1 MNNVLPHIQLE
12 IGKSPQ
18 HCIIWLHGLGADGE
32 DFIPVAQE
40 MNLPVA
46 VRYLF
51 PHAPEQPVTIN
62 GGYIMRAWYD
72 ITATDIAAKQD
83 SVGIH
88 ASQVAITALI
98 AQETARGI
106 ALKNIYLAG
115 FSQGAAIALHTGLRH
130 LPQLGGIVALSGYLP
145 LAETLAH
152 DAYAMPKNM
161 PIFMAHGR
169 DDTVVPFVTGQ
180 ASADILRKQSYQL
193 EWQEYAMSHS
203 VCTEEIRNI
212 ESWLTRQLKKQG

>member
-1 MNNVLPHIQLE
+1 
-12 IGKSPQ
+12 
-18 HCIIWLHGLGADGE
+18 
-32 DFIPVAQE
+32 

-72 ITATDIAAKQD
+72 ITAADIAAQQD

-88 ASQVAITALI
+88 ASQAAIKALI

-106 ALKNIYLAG
+106 APENIYLAG
-115 FSQGAAIALHTGLRH
+115 FSQGAAISLHTGLRH
-130 LPQLGGIVALSGYLP
+130 LPQLGGIVALSAYLP
-145 LAETLAH
+145 LAGTLAH
-152 DAYAMPKNM
+152 DIHSMPKNI

-169 DDTVVPFVTGQ
+169 DDTVVPFATGQ
-180 ASADILRKQSYQL
+180 SSADILRKQGYQL

-203 VCTEEIRNI
+203 VCTEEIRDI
-212 ESWLTRQLKKQG
+212 ESWLAGQLKKPS

>member
-1 MNNVLPHIQLE
+1 MNNILPHIQLE
-12 IGKSPQ
+12 IGPSPQ
-18 HCIIWLHGLGADGE
+18 HCIIWLHGLGADGR
-32 DFIPVAQE
+32 DFVPVAQE

-51 PHAPEQPVTIN
+51 PHAPEQPITIN

-72 ITATDIAAKQD
+72 IAADDIAAKQD

-88 ASQVAITALI
+88 ASQAAITALI
-98 AQETARGI
+98 AQETARGM
-106 ALKNIYLAG
+106 APQNIYLAG

-152 DAYAMPKNM
+152 DGYAMPKNI

-169 DDTVVPFVTGQ
+169 DDTVVPFATGQ

-203 VCTEEIRNI
+203 VCTEEIRDI
-212 ESWLTRQLKKQG
+212 ENWLAGQLKKQN

>member
-12 IGKSPQ
+12 IGQSPQ

-32 DFIPVAQE
+32 DFVPVAQE

-51 PHAPEQPVTIN
+51 PHAPEQPVTVN

-72 ITATDIAAKQD
+72 ITAADIAAQQD

-88 ASQVAITALI
+88 ASQAAIKALI
-98 AQETARGI
+98 TQETARGI
-106 ALKNIYLAG
+106 APENIYLAG

-152 DAYAMPKNM
+152 DIHSMPKNI

-169 DDTVVPFVTGQ
+169 DDTVVPFATGQ
-180 ASADILRKQSYQL
+180 SSADILRKQGYQL

-203 VCTEEIRNI
+203 VCTEEIRDI
-212 ESWLTRQLKKQG
+212 ESWLAGQLKKPS